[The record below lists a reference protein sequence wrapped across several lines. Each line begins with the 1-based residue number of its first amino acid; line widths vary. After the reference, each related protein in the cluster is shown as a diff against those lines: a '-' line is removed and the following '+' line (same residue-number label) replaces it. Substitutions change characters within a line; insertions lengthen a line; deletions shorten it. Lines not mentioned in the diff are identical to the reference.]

1 MLSTRK
7 SLYIIQFHENK
18 NFFFLNSRYKMI
30 CLILFNAA
38 RCRRDTAAIDY
49 FQLEQ
54 QETISL
60 DAAAVKGRDDAR

>member
-1 MLSTRK
+1 
-7 SLYIIQFHENK
+7 
-18 NFFFLNSRYKMI
+18 MI